1 MIPRNRYISLL
12 KKAIGRSPATALLG
26 PRQCGKTTL
35 ARLLMKE
42 FKTHYLD
49 LESPADLARLQNPQL
64 FLEPLE
70 GLVVIDEI
78 QLRPDL
84 FPLLRVLADRENKP
98 ARFLILGSASPSLQ
112 KHASDSLAGRLEF
125 IDIAGFGLEEVGGES
140 AEKLWLRGGF
150 PRSFLAGTNED
161 SLAWRENFI
170 RTFLQKDIPQFG
182 ISIPEPALRRFW
194 TMLAHYHGQIL
205 NTSELGRAL
214 GISDK
219 TVRRYLD
226 ILTQTF
232 MVRQL
237 QPWYE
242 NTSKR
247 QVKSPKIYLRD
258 SGLFHSLMNI
268 PDKKTLWGHPK
279 IGASWEGFMLEQ
291 LLRNIPGDAY
301 FWAAHSGGEI
311 DLVIISRGRKF
322 GVEFKW
328 SEKPSATRSL
338 HSAKNEL
345 SIEKVWLVYPGKES
359 FPLAEDM
366 EVLPVS
372 ALGEIPAALTKAR
385 P

>member
-1 MIPRNRYISLL
+1 MIPRNRYIDLL
-12 KKAIGRSPATALLG
+12 KRAIGRSPATALLG

-35 ARLLMKE
+35 ARILAKAFE
-42 FKTHYLD
+42 THYLD
-49 LESPADLARLQNPQL
+49 LESPGDLARLQNPQL
-64 FLEPLE
+64 FLEPLK
-70 GLVVIDEI
+70 GLVVIDEV

-84 FPLLRVLADRENKP
+84 FPLLRVLADRENNP
-98 ARFLILGSASPSLQ
+98 ARFLLLGSASPSLL

-125 IDIAGFGLEEVGGES
+125 VDIAGFGLEEVGVES
-140 AEKLWLRGGF
+140 SGKLWLRGGF
-150 PRSFLAGTNED
+150 PRSFLAKTNED

-170 RTFLQKDIPQFG
+170 RTFLQKDIPQLG

-232 MVRQL
+232 LVRQL
-237 QPWYE
+237 QPWHE
-242 NTSKR
+242 NISKR

-258 SGLFHSLMNI
+258 SGLFHSLMSI

-291 LLRNIPGDAY
+291 LLQKIPAEAY

-311 DLVIISRGRKF
+311 DLVIISHGRKF

-345 SIEKVWLVYPGKES
+345 SLEKTWIVYPGKES
-359 FPLAEDM
+359 FPLAEDI

-372 ALGEIPAALTKAR
+372 SLEKIPALLEEG
-385 P
+385 

>member
-1 MIPRNRYISLL
+1 MILRKRYINLL
-12 KKAIGRSPATALLG
+12 EKAIGRSPATALLG

-35 ARLLMKE
+35 AKVLAKTFE
-42 FKTHYLD
+42 THYLD

-64 FLEPLE
+64 FLEPLR
-70 GLVVIDEI
+70 GLVVIDEV
-78 QLRPDL
+78 QRRPDL
-84 FPLLRVLADRENKP
+84 FPLLRVLADREDSP
-98 ARFLILGSASPSLQ
+98 ARFLLLGSASPSLL

-125 IDIAGFGLEEVGGES
+125 VDITGFGLDEVGIQE

-170 RTFLQKDIPQFG
+170 RTFLQKDIPQLG
-182 ISIPEPALRRFW
+182 IAIPEPALRRFW

-242 NTSKR
+242 NISKR

-258 SGLFHSLMNI
+258 SGLFHSLMSI
-268 PDKKTLWGHPK
+268 TDKKTLWGHPK

-291 LLRNIPGDAY
+291 LLQRIQGEAY

-311 DLVIISRGRKF
+311 DLVIISRGKKF

-338 HSAKNEL
+338 HSAKKEL
-345 SIEKVWLVYPGKES
+345 SIEKVWLVYPGKVS
-359 FPLAEDM
+359 FPLTEDI
-366 EVLPVS
+366 EALPVS
-372 ALGEIPAALTKAR
+372 SLDKIPVLQEGR
-385 P
+385 